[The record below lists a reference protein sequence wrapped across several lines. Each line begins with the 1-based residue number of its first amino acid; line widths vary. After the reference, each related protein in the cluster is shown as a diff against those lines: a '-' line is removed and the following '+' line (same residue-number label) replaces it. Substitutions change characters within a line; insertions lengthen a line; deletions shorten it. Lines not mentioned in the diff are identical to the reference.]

1 MSQSSPPAGP
11 LIGDPT
17 TVTPPASV
25 PVAFLAAGAVGLFG
39 FGFVTWFAADK
50 LVTAPNHPAVV
61 AAVHLGVLAF
71 LTTAVLGAVHQFGPV
86 VGRRP
91 LRSIATAR
99 LTMVTVVIAGWLLPN
114 GFAHGPE
121 WMVVAGALLGS
132 VAVITAAW
140 NLSAPLSARDGGIP
154 VVGLRISLA
163 YLVLTVAFGVVYV
176 LNRRAGWFPLLPNRV
191 LAHAHL
197 GLFGWLG
204 LTYLSVSEKLWPM
217 FLLSHRPT
225 DLAGKVAVSAVGSG
239 TLPLALG
246 LLLALPALAWVGGA
260 LVLLGLMAHVVS
272 LVGSVRHRRRP
283 LELLHAY
290 LFSSTV
296 FLLAGIGFGAAAAIA
311 DVDPSTRSMLVAAEV
326 GSLIAWLGLAVVGH
340 SHKIVPFISYTAL
353 RAKGVRMHRSGR
365 PLLFGDLYHKGTAW
379 LTLAMMLPGFGAVV
393 VGTLAR
399 STEVIAVGGGL
410 VGTAAIAA
418 VANLFVGTR
427 RASAVPAEKTSSQ
440 KPTRSR
446 SDHEPTANR
455 SDP

>member
-1 MSQSSPPAGP
+1 MTPGP
-11 LIGDPT
+11 GIGDPT
-17 TVTPPASV
+17 AVTPPASV
-25 PVAFLAAGAVGLFG
+25 PVGFLSAAAVGLFG
-39 FGFVTWFAADK
+39 FGFVTWFGADK
-50 LVTAPNHPAVV
+50 LVVAPNHPAVV

-91 LRSIATAR
+91 IRSVVVAR
-99 LTMVTVVIAGWLLPN
+99 LTLATMVLAAWLLPN

-121 WMVVAGALLGS
+121 WMVIAGALLGS
-132 VAVITAAW
+132 VAVLTAAW
-140 NLSAPLSARDGGIP
+140 NLSAPLSSRDGGIS

-163 YLVLTVAFGVVYV
+163 YLILTVAFGVVYV

-217 FLLSHRPT
+217 FLLSHRPS
-225 DLAGKVAVSAVGSG
+225 DLAGKVAVGAVGFG

-246 LLLALPALAWVGGA
+246 LLLALPAVSWFGGA
-260 LVLLGLMAHVVS
+260 AV
-272 LVGSVRHRRRP
+272 LVGLVSHVTSLIVSVRHRRRP

-290 LFSSTV
+290 LFISTV
-296 FLLAGIGFGAAAAIA
+296 FLVAGIVFGLLAAFA
-311 DVDPSTRSMLVAAEV
+311 DVNTSTRSMLVAAEV

-353 RAKGVRMHRSGR
+353 RAKGVRQHRSGR

-379 LTLAMMLPGFGAVV
+379 LTLFMIAPGFLAIVA
-393 VGTLAR
+393 GTVLG
-399 STEVIAVGGGL
+399 STEMIAIGGGL
-410 VGTAAIAA
+410 VGSAGVVAIA
-418 VANLFVGTR
+418 NLMVGTR
-427 RASAVPAEKTSSQ
+427 RASALPRT
-440 KPTRSR
+440 
-446 SDHEPTANR
+446 EPTAR
-455 SDP
+455 QVIPTKESS

>member
-1 MSQSSPPAGP
+1 MTPGP
-11 LIGDPT
+11 GIGDPT
-17 TVTPPASV
+17 AVTPPPSV
-25 PVAFLAAGAVGLFG
+25 PVGFLAAGAAGLFG

-50 LVTAPNHPAVV
+50 LVVAPNHPAVV

-91 LRSIATAR
+91 IRSVMAAR
-99 LTMVTVVIAGWLLPN
+99 LTLVTMVLAAWLLPN

-121 WMVVAGALLGS
+121 WMIIAGAFLGS
-132 VAVITAAW
+132 FAVLTTAW
-140 NLSAPLSARDGGIP
+140 NLSAPLSSRDGGIP

-204 LTYLSVSEKLWPM
+204 LTYLSVSEKLWPI
-217 FLLSHRPT
+217 FLLSHRPS

-246 LLLALPALAWVGGA
+246 LLLALPALAWAGGA
-260 LVLLGLMAHVVS
+260 LVLTGLVAHIAS

-290 LFSSTV
+290 LFTSTA
-296 FLLAGIGFGAAAAIA
+296 FLLAGIVFGLSAAFA
-311 DVDPSTRSMLVAAEV
+311 DVDASIRSMLVAAEV

-353 RAKGVRMHRSGR
+353 RAKGVRKHRSGR

-379 LTLAMMLPGFGAVV
+379 LTLAMIAPGFAAIVAGTVAGSTGA
-393 VGTLAR
+393 
-399 STEVIAVGGGL
+399 IAIGGGL
-410 VGTAAIAA
+410 VGSAGI
-418 VANLFVGTR
+418 VAMVNLTMGTR
-427 RASAVPAEKTSSQ
+427 RASARSEEATRTQDVVPTKEFS
-440 KPTRSR
+440 
-446 SDHEPTANR
+446 
-455 SDP
+455 